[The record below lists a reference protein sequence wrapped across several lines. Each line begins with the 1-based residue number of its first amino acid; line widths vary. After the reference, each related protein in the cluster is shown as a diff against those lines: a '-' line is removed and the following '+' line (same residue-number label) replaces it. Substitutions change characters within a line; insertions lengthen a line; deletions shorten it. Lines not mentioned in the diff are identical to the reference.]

1 MADAKK
7 GKHDN
12 KTKRNHCQKHHASS
26 TAHVGGDDN
35 QHINL
40 GLLVMNDIVE
50 RKAKEF
56 IKVDEEYDNKYETM
70 LMLEDWWK
78 EEKHK
83 YRAIALPYTNPGEN
97 TTVKID
103 RYTFQL
109 VYPKDN
115 LTYGIDT
122 DRMKRETIQVVD
134 GETGEVMDVNA
145 YDYFCTK
152 PILPKEPYVKVKV
165 EE

>member
-1 MADAKK
+1 M
-7 GKHDN
+7 
-12 KTKRNHCQKHHASS
+12 
-26 TAHVGGDDN
+26 
-35 QHINL
+35 

-56 IKVDEEYDNKYETM
+56 IKVDEEYDSKYETM

-109 VYPKDN
+109 VYPKDK